1 MLLTGSVVRR
11 PNLLLLIPDQHRPD
25 WVAGG
30 GLPLRTPVLQ
40 GLAERGVTFERAY
53 CTSPLCAPSR
63 ASLASGRHY
72 AHCGVLDNTRI
83 YPLDQP
89 TFYQA
94 LRGAGYRVAG
104 TGKFDLH
111 KEVGDPAAAWWELD
125 GSRLLDEWGFTD
137 GIDSEG
143 KLDGSNSY
151 RGAGAP
157 RGPYMKMLH
166 DRGLADRYVHEHA
179 ARRDHLDAYT
189 TALPDDAYGDNWVAG
204 NALQVLDRLP
214 REVPWFLQV
223 NFLGPHNPFDVTA
236 AMRARWE
243 QVEFP
248 SPHANDHPDRTGLL
262 RTRQN
267 YAAMIENIDTW
278 CGRILDAVAARG
290 ELDDTVVVYASDHGE
305 MLGDHGRWGKN
316 TWREAAVRIPLV
328 IAAPRAG
335 GAGVSTDA
343 LASLHDLAATFLDWA
358 GAEPMPGMD
367 AVSLRPLVEGR
378 RAAHRPVAVAALA
391 DWRMVTDER
400 HKLVVSPSHPPLL
413 FDRTADEWEDH
424 DLTATRPEVV
434 DQLRMHLV

>member
-1 MLLTGSVVRR
+1 MVKR
-11 PNLLLLIPDQHRPD
+11 PNLLLLIPDQHRAD

-30 GLPLRTPVLQ
+30 GLPLRTAALQ
-40 GLAERGVTFERAY
+40 GLAERGVCFERAY

-63 ASLASGRHY
+63 ASLASGRHF
-72 AHCGVLDNTRI
+72 AHCGVHDNSRN

-104 TGKFDLH
+104 VGKFDLH
-111 KEVGDPAAAWWELD
+111 KDTSDPANAWWGLD
-125 GSRLLDEWGFTD
+125 GSRLLAEWGFTD

-151 RGAGAP
+151 RDAGGP
-157 RGPYMKMLH
+157 RGPYLKMLH
-166 DRGLADRYVHEHA
+166 DRGLADRYVREHA
-179 ARRDHLDAYT
+179 SRREHLDAYT

-204 NALQVLDRLP
+204 NAVQVLDRLP
-214 REVPWFLQV
+214 RAAPWFLQV
-223 NFLGPHNPFDVTA
+223 NFLGPHDPFDVTA
-236 AMRARWE
+236 AMRARWQ

-248 SPHANDHPDRTGLL
+248 APHANEHPDRAGLL

-267 YAAMIENIDTW
+267 YAAMIENIDGW
-278 CGRILDAVAARG
+278 CGRLLDAVAARG

-305 MLGDHGRWGKN
+305 MLGDHGRWGKS

-328 IAAPRAG
+328 IAAPRGDAAG
-335 GAGVSTDA
+335 ASTDA
-343 LASLHDLAATFLDWA
+343 LVSLHDLAATFLDYA
-358 GAEPMPGMD
+358 GAAPLPGMD
-367 AVSLRPLVEGR
+367 AVSLRPVVDGR
-378 RAAHRPVAVAALA
+378 REGHRPVAVAGLA

-400 HKLVVSPSHPPLL
+400 HKLVVSPAHPPLL
-413 FDRTADEWEDH
+413 FDRAADACEDH
-424 DLTATRPEVV
+424 DLAAARPEVV